1 MTALQALLTGLSC
14 VALFMTVTW
23 LIQLRTRDAG
33 VVDAVW
39 SWSLGF
45 LGLLY
50 ALIGPAPLPQRIA
63 LGLMAGLWGL
73 RLGTHIFLR
82 NHGKP
87 EDRRYR
93 QLREEWGAQVNLKMF
108 GFYQFQAIVALALSS
123 SFLVAA
129 YNLQALPV
137 WPIALAVSIWLVSVA
152 GEGIADWQMERFR
165 ADPAN
170 HGQVC
175 RQGLWRYSRHPNY
188 FFECL
193 HWLAYLPL
201 VLGSSWWWAALF
213 SPVLM
218 AYLLMKLSGIPLLE
232 RDMAQRKPGYAEYMR
247 TTSPLIPWPPKRA

>member
-14 VALFMTVTW
+14 VTLFMTVTW
-23 LIQLRTRDAG
+23 LIQLRTRNAG
-33 VVDAVW
+33 MVDAVW

-50 ALIGPAPLPQRIA
+50 AVVGPAPLAQRIA
-63 LGLMAGLWGL
+63 LGLMAALWGF

-87 EDRRYR
+87 EDRRYSA
-93 QLREEWGAQVNLKMF
+93 LREEWGAQVNVKMF
-108 GFYQFQAIVALALSS
+108 GFYLFQALVALALSS
-123 SFLVAA
+123 AFLVAA
-129 YNLQALPV
+129 YNGHTLP
-137 WPIALAVSIWLVSVA
+137 PLLIGLAVLIWLVSVA

-175 RQGLWRYSRHPNY
+175 RRGLWRYSRHPNY

-201 VLGSSWWWAALF
+201 ALGSSWWWAALF

-247 TTSPLIPWPPKRA
+247 TTSALIPWPPKRA

>member
-14 VALFMTVTW
+14 VALFMTATW
-23 LIQLRTRDAG
+23 LIQLCTRDAG

-50 ALIGPAPLPQRIA
+50 AVVGPAPLPQRIA
-63 LGLMAGLWGL
+63 LGLMATLWGL

-93 QLREEWGAQVNLKMF
+93 GLREEWGAQVNLKMF
-108 GFYQFQAIVALALSS
+108 GFYLFQALVALALSS

-129 YNLQALPV
+129 YNGHVLP
-137 WPIALAVSIWLVSVA
+137 PLLIGLAVLVWAVSVA
-152 GEGIADWQMERFR
+152 GEGIADGQMERFR

-170 HGQVC
+170 HGEVC
-175 RQGLWRYSRHPNY
+175 RRGLWRYSRHPNY

-201 VLGSSWWWAALF
+201 ALGSPWGWAALI

-247 TTSPLIPWPPKRA
+247 TTSALIPWPPKRA